1 MSLNV
6 HQLHIFYTV
15 AERGSFSA
23 AAQALHM
30 TQPAVTMQIQAL
42 EERFG
47 VKLLLRSTK
56 KLELTEAGYCLLPQ
70 ARKAIELMEETD
82 AVMAKYVETLKG
94 QLLFAASLTIG
105 EYVLPRLLGPFLREH
120 PEMSVSMRIM
130 NTSEIV
136 EEIAHHGLAFGLVE
150 APTDDEAV
158 VTEPVMNDE
167 LVLVVPP
174 AHPFAEREEV
184 ELEEVLAE
192 PFVLRERGSGTR
204 QVLVEELERIGVTED
219 RLRIVSDFGSNGA
232 VKSAV
237 EAGIGLTVLSV
248 SSIKNEVALGLLRPV
263 RIRNVA
269 FRRQFYA
276 VRSKATEL
284 PFHAAVLLQYL
295 RGLTHEQG

>member
-30 TQPAVTMQIQAL
+30 TQPAITMQIQAL

-56 KLELTEAGYCLLPQ
+56 RLELTEAGRCLLPQ
-70 ARKAIELMEETD
+70 ARKAVELMRETD
-82 AVMAKYVETLKG
+82 ALMAKHVDNLKG
-94 QLLFAASLTIG
+94 QLKFAASLTIG
-105 EYVLPRLLGPFLREH
+105 EYVLPRLLGPFLLQY
-120 PEMSVSMRIM
+120 PEVSVSMRVM

-150 APTDDEAV
+150 APTDDPAV
-158 VTEPVMNDE
+158 ITEPVMNDE
-167 LVLVVPP
+167 LVLVAPVS
-174 AHPFAEREEV
+174 HPFASREAV
-184 ELEEVLAE
+184 TLEEVLRE
-192 PFVLRERGSGTR
+192 PLVLRESGSGTR
-204 QVLVEELERIGVTED
+204 QVMVEELERQGIGED
-219 RLRIVSDFGSNGA
+219 QLRIVSDFGSNGA

-237 EAGIGLTVLSV
+237 EAGLGLTFLSIWA
-248 SSIKNEVALGLLRPV
+248 IKNESALGLLKPV
-263 RIRNVA
+263 RIEGIS

-276 VRSKATEL
+276 VRSKLADL
-284 PFHAAVLLQYL
+284 PLHASVLIEYL
-295 RGLTHEQG
+295 RGLSS